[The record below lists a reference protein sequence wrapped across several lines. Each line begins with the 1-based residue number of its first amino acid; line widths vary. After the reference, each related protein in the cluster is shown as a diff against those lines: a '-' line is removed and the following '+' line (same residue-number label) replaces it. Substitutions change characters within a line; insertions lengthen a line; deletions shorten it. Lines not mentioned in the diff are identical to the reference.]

1 MLILRLAYR
10 NLWRAPQR
18 TLLTMGAMTTAT
30 AVLILTLSINLGFL
44 WSMIITTTEYYHSHI
59 QIVNPLYQQESDL
72 HHTLTADT
80 SNLKDSQ
87 NNLLGLSPRLFGR
100 MLLQKDSPNSDSKGK
115 TVAAEVLGLE
125 VKTEKSVSL
134 LLDCLVE
141 GSTLVENDRGILL
154 GDQLAKRLGV
164 STGDKLI
171 AMGQGAQGSV
181 ASAIFEV
188 RGIFHSGDATKDLSL
203 ALTSLSNLE
212 NIIGLPEQAHTWIG
226 RLSGPLEA
234 RAAKDRLQ
242 LENPN
247 LTVDSWREKLPQLS
261 QVIDF
266 WDISQLILICIFY
279 FAVILIAMNTMS
291 MAILERSHE
300 MGVLKAIG
308 LKQYQLYCML
318 FLEGTLMSSIAA
330 LVGGIIGISIAL
342 ILYQYPIDLTT
353 YMGVIE
359 WGGSS
364 LKPMIRAYL
373 TVDNVCLPIVLMM
386 LLGGFTSIWPAYRVL
401 SKPLHAVLGEKR

>member
-1 MLILRLAYR
+1 MLVPRLAYR

-30 AVLILTLSINLGFL
+30 TVLILTLSINLGFL

-59 QIVNPLYQQESDL
+59 QIVNPMYHKESDL
-72 HHTLTADT
+72 HHTLESDT
-80 SNLKDSQ
+80 SEIKDSKDH
-87 NNLLGLSPRLFGR
+87 LLGLSPRLFGR
-100 MLLQKDSPNSDSKGK
+100 MLLQKDTPDTKPKGK
-115 TVAAEVLGLE
+115 TVASEVLGLQIE
-125 VKTEKSVSL
+125 TEQSVSL
-134 LLDCLVE
+134 LLDCLVA
-141 GSTLVENDRGILL
+141 GRPLKNNDEGILL
-154 GDQLAKRLGV
+154 GDQLAKKLGV
-164 STGDKLI
+164 VPGDKLV
-171 AMGQGAQGSV
+171 AMGQGAKGSV

-188 RGIFHSGDATKDLSL
+188 RGIFHSGDTTKDLSL
-203 ALTSLSNLE
+203 ALTSLSNLQM
-212 NIIGLPEQAHTWIG
+212 IMSLPNQAHTWIG

-234 RAAKDRLQ
+234 RAAKASLQ
-242 LENPN
+242 SENPK
-247 LTVDSWREKLPQLS
+247 LKVDSWREKLPQLS

-266 WDISQLILICIFY
+266 WDVSQLILICIFY
-279 FAVILIAMNTMS
+279 FAVVLIAMNTMS

-308 LKQYQLYCML
+308 LKQYQLYIML
-318 FLEGTLMSSIAA
+318 FLEGTLMSSISA
-330 LVGGIIGISIAL
+330 LVGGITGIVIAM
-342 ILYQYPIDLTT
+342 ILYQYPIDLTS

-373 TVDNVCLPIVLMM
+373 TKDNIFLPIALMM
-386 LLGGFTSIWPAYRVL
+386 LLGGITSLWPAYRVL